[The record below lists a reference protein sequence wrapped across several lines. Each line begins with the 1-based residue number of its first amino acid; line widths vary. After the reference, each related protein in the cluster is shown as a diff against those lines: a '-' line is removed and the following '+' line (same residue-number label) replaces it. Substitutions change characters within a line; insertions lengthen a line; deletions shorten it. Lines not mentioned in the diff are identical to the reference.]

1 MNTKKCLEILQLDCV
16 TSAEELTRAY
26 HKMLQIC
33 HSDRVHGHPG
43 LEQQAVV
50 RLKEIEFAYTHL
62 MSYFHPGSSRQQIA
76 AATKLPNSPSKFSD
90 SPYTGYRPGKSTVNF
105 CEITKEDGR
114 RESDRIENFKT
125 YSADTKFPVGRLVL
139 LFLGVLIFGGIG
151 GLIFMAP
158 DWRVKAS
165 KPLGSTTEVMENA
178 AHRLTEK
185 TAAPEKKADV
195 VPDDLPPV
203 QPVVSDGIDKP
214 LPAETINYYEIWLK
228 GGTVIIT
235 RSYWEVDNMVMYKQ
249 YGGKMGVEK
258 SRVDKIVKR

>member
-1 MNTKKCLEILQLDCV
+1 MNTQKCLEILQLDCV

-26 HKMLQIC
+26 HKMVKDS
-33 HSDRVHGHPG
+33 HSDRFHGHPNPQQKAVG
-43 LEQQAVV
+43 RLE
-50 RLKEIEFAYTHL
+50 EIEFAYTHL
-62 MSYFHPGSSRQQIA
+62 MSYFHPESRRQQTT
-76 AATKLPNSPSKFSD
+76 AATKPSKSPSILPD
-90 SPYTGYRPGKSTVNF
+90 SPNADYRHGKSAVNI
-105 CEITKEDGR
+105 CKIAEEDGR
-114 RESDRIENFKT
+114 QESDRFENIKT

-139 LFLGVLIFGGIG
+139 LCLGVLIFGGIG
-151 GLIFMAP
+151 GLIFIAP
-158 DWRVKAS
+158 DWSVKAS
-165 KPLGSTTEVMENA
+165 KPLGSTTEVMEDA

-235 RSYWEVDNMVMYKQ
+235 QSYREVDNMVMYKQ